1 MTSARAAGCVLA
13 SALMFASI
21 PAVAND
27 PSTDDAT
34 SSAASTDDD
43 VAEESF
49 WGRLKDPEDGRFD
62 LSSWLLDRRG
72 ALPVPVIITEPAVGY
87 GGGVALLYFRRPEG
101 KAMSRPGADG
111 EPRAITPDLYGAFAV
126 GTENGT
132 RAFGGGASLH
142 FAEDRWRWKG
152 GVGSSKINLDYWRE
166 LAGGD
171 TRQIAYSVDGIVSLQ
186 QVQRRVGDGDLY
198 AGLRWLYVDF
208 DSRLDLASDEQ
219 YFEPREFAQRSSG
232 LGLVVEHDTR
242 DNAFTA
248 SSGWLG
254 VFEATAFAP
263 AFGSDESYELYRG
276 KAYGYRAVAD
286 GRVVLGG
293 RIDLRAA
300 NGDVPFYMQPYV
312 ELRGV
317 PAARYQDRRTAALET
332 EVRWNLDD
340 RWALIGFAGLGKAWG
355 RDTDFGDADSVA
367 TGGAGFRYLIAR
379 RLGVYA
385 GLDVGWGPEQ
395 HAVYVQVGS
404 AWR

>member
-1 MTSARAAGCVLA
+1 MTPAVLLSLVLQAAPTAAAAADRATGDAATPPVA
-13 SALMFASI
+13 SAADDGFLARLR
-21 PAVAND
+21 D
-27 PSTDDAT
+27 PDD
-34 SSAASTDDD
+34 
-43 VAEESF
+43 
-49 WGRLKDPEDGRFD
+49 GRLD

-87 GGGVALLYFRRPEG
+87 GGGVALLYFRRPDG
-101 KAMSRPGADG
+101 KATMRTGADG
-111 EPRAITPDLYGAFAV
+111 EPRPITPDLYGAFAV

-142 FAEDRWRWKG
+142 FDDDRWRWKG
-152 GVGSSKINLDYWRE
+152 GIGSSKINLDYYRD
-166 LAGGD
+166 LVGGG

-186 QVQRRVGDGDLY
+186 QVQRRIGDGDTF
-198 AGLRWLYVDF
+198 AGLRWLFVDF
-208 DSRLDLASDEQ
+208 DSRLDVASDAD

-232 LGLVVEHDTR
+232 LGVVVEHDTR
-242 DNAFTA
+242 DNFFTA
-248 SSGWLG
+248 SHGWLG
-254 VFEATAFAP
+254 VIEATAFAP
-263 AFGSDESYELYRG
+263 AFGSDATYQLYRG
-276 KAYGYRAVAD
+276 KAYAYAPLAD
-286 GRVVLGG
+286 GRFVLGG
-293 RIDLRAA
+293 RVDVRGAA
-300 NGDVPFYMQPYV
+300 GDVPFYMQPYV

-317 PAARYQDRRTAALET
+317 PAARYQDRRTAVVET
-332 EVRWNLDD
+332 ELRWNVDE

-355 RDTDFGDADSVA
+355 RENDFGDADSVA